1 MAGGGGT
8 LPVFEAP
15 IHQALLATCHLGL
28 ILSPIF
34 LIKNLRVRKFK
45 LFGQGHSASEGE
57 SQDSGQ
63 VGLTP
68 SSSF

>member
-1 MAGGGGT
+1 MAGEGGT

-15 IHQALLATCHLGL
+15 IHQALLATCLLSL
-28 ILSPIF
+28 ILTPIF